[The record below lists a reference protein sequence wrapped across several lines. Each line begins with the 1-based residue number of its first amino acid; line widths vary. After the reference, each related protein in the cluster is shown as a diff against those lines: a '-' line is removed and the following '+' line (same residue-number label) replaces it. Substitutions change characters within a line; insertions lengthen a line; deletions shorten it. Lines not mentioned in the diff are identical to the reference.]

1 MLTRRFW
8 KDAAERAVRTMVQVA
23 IATLAAQKTGLLET
37 DWIAALSTV
46 GMAAVLSLL
55 SSFFSQLP
63 NPDGSASFV
72 DTCAPQSAGPV
83 PQGGTGTAP
92 AGDAVTRTAGP

>member
-1 MLTRRFW
+1 MRTRKFW
-8 KDAAERAVRTMVQVA
+8 KDAVERAVRTMVQVA

-46 GMAAVLSLL
+46 GMAVVLSLATSVL
-55 SSFFSQLP
+55 SQLP

-72 DTCAPQSAGPV
+72 DVCGPPAGPG
-83 PQGGTGTAP
+83 PKAGTAP
-92 AGDAVTRTAGP
+92 AGDAVTGTTGP